1 MSSSQVAY
9 LRASTI
15 SEAMAGETYC
25 QIQASTWYFGHP
37 KTHLQLG
44 FAYVSVA

>member
-15 SEAMAGETYC
+15 SEAMARKHFAKYKQALGIMG
-25 QIQASTWYFGHP
+25 IQ
-37 KTHLQLG
+37 KTHLQLLPR
-44 FAYVSVA
+44 ARP